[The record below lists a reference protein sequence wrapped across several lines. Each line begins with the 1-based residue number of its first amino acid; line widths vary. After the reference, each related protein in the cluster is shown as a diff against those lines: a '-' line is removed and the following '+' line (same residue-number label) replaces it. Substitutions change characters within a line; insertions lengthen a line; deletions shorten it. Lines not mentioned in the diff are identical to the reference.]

1 MSEMLDKYANVFVN
15 KNVSIKMSPKS
26 QVPNPK
32 LDLFLDLELG
42 TWNFFSYTFPL
53 LNLRKFYLEK

>member
-32 LDLFLDLELG
+32 LDLFLDLELE
-42 TWNFFSYTFPL
+42 TWDLGLF
-53 LNLRKFYLEK
+53 